1 MVGERMWWWSSSS
14 TKLRSNLE
22 RFLRGI
28 TPKPP
33 SFSLSQSCKNDL
45 NSLWIHENKDEIE
58 YFRLSDLWD
67 CFDEPSAYGLGSKV
81 DLNNGESV
89 MQYYVPYLSAIQIY
103 TNKSTAISRIH
114 SDVVDCESECWSDD
128 SEIEK
133 LSRSMSSGSS
143 KIWDSVSDDS
153 GYEIDGTSSLMRDK
167 LGSIDFQYFESVKPH
182 LRVPLTAKVNELA
195 EKYPGLSTLRSVDL
209 SPASWLAIAWYPI
222 YHIPSRKTDKDL
234 STCFLSYHT
243 LSSAFQGNLIEGD
256 DEINETMKEE
266 TLCFDEGPVTKSIP
280 LAPFGLV
287 SYKLQGDLWRNQ
299 ECGDQGRIVY
309 LRSAADSWLKQLNV
323 QDHHDHSFFSMNMSL

>member
-1 MVGERMWWWSSSS
+1 MWWWSSPS
-14 TKLRSNLE
+14 TKVRSNLE

-28 TPKPP
+28 TLKPP
-33 SFSLSQSCKNDL
+33 SFSLSQSCENNL
-45 NSLWIHENKDEIE
+45 NSLWIQPSRDKIE
-58 YFRLSDLWD
+58 FYRLSDLWD
-67 CFDEPSAYGLGSKV
+67 CFDELSAYGLGSKV

-103 TNKSTAISRIH
+103 TSKSTAISRNQ
-114 SDVVDCESECWSDD
+114 SEVVDCESECWSDD

-143 KIWDSVSDDS
+143 KIWDYVSDDS
-153 GYEIDGTSSLMRDK
+153 GYEIDGNPSLMRDK
-167 LGSIDFQYFESVKPH
+167 LGYIEFQYFESVKPH

-195 EKYPGLSTLRSVDL
+195 EKYPGLFTLRSVDL
-209 SPASWLAIAWYPI
+209 SPASWMAIAWYPI
-222 YHIPSRKTDKDL
+222 YHIPSWKTDTDL

-243 LSSAFQGNLIEGD
+243 LSSAFQGDLVEGD
-256 DEINETMKEE
+256 DNKIMEEE
-266 TLCFDEGPVTKSIP
+266 TLCSDNEPVTKRLP

-287 SYKLQGDLWRNQ
+287 TYKLQGGLWGNRESCDQ
-299 ECGDQGRIVY
+299 ERLIY

-323 QDHHDHSFFSMNMSL
+323 HDHHDYSFFSKNSK

>member
-1 MVGERMWWWSSSS
+1 MWWWSSSS
-14 TKLRSNLE
+14 TKVRSNLE
-22 RFLRGI
+22 RFLRRI

-33 SFSLSQSCKNDL
+33 SFSLPQSCENDL
-45 NSLWIHENKDEIE
+45 NSLWIQESKDEIE

-67 CFDEPSAYGLGSKV
+67 SFDELSAYGLGSKV

-103 TNKSTAISRIH
+103 TNKSPAISRNQ

-133 LSRSMSSGSS
+133 LSRSMSSCSS

-153 GYEIDGTSSLMRDK
+153 GYEIDGISSLMRDK
-167 LGSIDFQYFESVKPH
+167 LGHIEFQYFESAKPH

-195 EKYPGLSTLRSVDL
+195 EKYPGLLTLRSVDL
-209 SPASWLAIAWYPI
+209 SPASWMAIAWYPI

-234 STCFLSYHT
+234 LTCFLSYHT
-243 LSSAFQGNLIEGD
+243 LSSAFQGNLVEGDNRTTKAMEKGTLCGD
-256 DEINETMKEE
+256 DESETKRVS
-266 TLCFDEGPVTKSIP
+266 LS
-280 LAPFGLV
+280 PFGLV
-287 SYKLQGDLWRNQ
+287 TYKLQGDLWGNQ
-299 ECGDQGRIVY
+299 ESRDQERLVY

-323 QDHHDHSFFSMNMSL
+323 HDHHDYNFFSMNKSF

>member
-243 LSSAFQGNLIEGD
+243 LSSAFQGIC
-256 DEINETMKEE
+256 IY
-266 TLCFDEGPVTKSIP
+266 CCYSIQ
-280 LAPFGLV
+280 LARIFLV
-287 SYKLQGDLWRNQ
+287 IKFLSFRHILVQT
-299 ECGDQGRIVY
+299 
-309 LRSAADSWLKQLNV
+309 LKQLA
-323 QDHHDHSFFSMNMSL
+323 F

>member
-1 MVGERMWWWSSSS
+1 MEKERMCWWSSSS

-33 SFSLSQSCKNDL
+33 SFSLPLSCENDL
-45 NSLWIHENKDEIE
+45 NSLWIQESKDEIE
-58 YFRLSDLWD
+58 YFRLSDLWN
-67 CFDEPSAYGLGSKV
+67 CFDELSAYGLGSKV

-103 TNKSTAISRIH
+103 TNKSPTISRNQ

-128 SEIEK
+128 SDIEK
-133 LSRSMSSGSS
+133 LSRSTSSGSS
-143 KIWDSVSDDS
+143 KIWDSVSEDS
-153 GYEIDGTSSLMRDK
+153 GNETNGISSLMRDK
-167 LGSIDFQYFESVKPH
+167 LGYIEFQYFESVKPH

-209 SPASWLAIAWYPI
+209 SPASWMAIAWYPI

-243 LSSAFQGNLIEGD
+243 LSSAFQGNLGEGD
-256 DEINETMKEE
+256 DEINETMEE
-266 TLCFDEGPVTKSIP
+266 KTLCFDDASVTKRVP

-287 SYKLQGDLWRNQ
+287 SYKLQGGLWGNQ
-299 ECGDQGRIVY
+299 ESGDQERLAY
-309 LRSAADSWLKQLNV
+309 LGSAADSWMRQLNV
-323 QDHHDHSFFSMNMSL
+323 HDHLDYSFFSMSKSL